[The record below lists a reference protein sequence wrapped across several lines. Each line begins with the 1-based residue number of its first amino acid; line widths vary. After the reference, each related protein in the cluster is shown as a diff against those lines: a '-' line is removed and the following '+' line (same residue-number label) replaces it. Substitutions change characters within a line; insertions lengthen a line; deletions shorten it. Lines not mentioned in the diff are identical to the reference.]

1 MKIRTYIQQREK
13 ATNYMERVFTVRMLR
28 AFKLSVQPLFDYIGL
43 MGVNGV
49 SENLIN
55 TKPIEQALNWLYV
68 DWGYKYGARFA
79 KNLPVQRKDFW
90 EDELKRTLAAIAED
104 KFVEIVNTTKKKAV
118 DAIRRGLTVANEG
131 GSIDKIQ
138 KAIKEEV
145 EGANGLMSQG
155 RARMIAR
162 TEVISAS
169 NTATHE
175 AVRISGAK
183 TEHKWLT
190 GGLNIRDSHTRAE
203 QQGWIPFDQPFRVG
217 NYDMMHPGDS
227 NVDAPEEII
236 NCKCVEIFR
245 VVD

>member
-28 AFKLSVQPLFDYIGL
+28 AFKLSVQPLYDHL
-43 MGVNGV
+43 ELLGVNGLG
-49 SENLIN
+49 ENLIN
-55 TKPIEQALNWLYV
+55 TKPIEQALNWLYA

-90 EDELKRTLAAIAED
+90 EDELKRLLGTKAAM
-104 KFVEIVNTTKKKAV
+104 KVTEIVNTTKKLARKAIQE
-118 DAIRRGLTVANEG
+118 ALTLANEG
-131 GSIDKIQ
+131 ASIDKIQ
-138 KAIKEEV
+138 KAIKTSIES
-145 EGANGLMSQG
+145 EGGLMSQG

-175 AVRISGAK
+175 SVRLSGAK

-190 GGLNIRDSHTRAE
+190 GGANIRDTHIAAE
-203 QQGWIPFDQPFRVG
+203 AQGWKPFDEPFRVG
-217 NYDMMHPGDS
+217 QYSMMHPGDPS
-227 NVDAPEEII
+227 GGAEEVI